1 MDALK
6 LAPGTLITVLELA
19 GLHQAVEAEL
29 AGAVG
34 AAAASQALPASEV
47 FTPRER
53 EDLSD
58 AYGRLLAELR
68 LDPSELVARID
79 FHREREKLMRDYSRE
94 LETRVAQR
102 TQDLEAKAREL
113 ALANARL
120 HELDRMKSAFLAS
133 VSHELRT
140 PLTSILGFARL
151 LSRDVAKTFFP
162 LAAGDEAA
170 RNKAARAAENLDI
183 IRQEA
188 ARLTQMVDDVLD
200 LTHIE
205 DGRMVWRD
213 VPLSPGEL
221 AKQAAQAVSAQLR
234 EHPDMSLRLDIAPD
248 VTAVLA
254 DRERLLQVLGNLL
267 DNAVKFSRVGEIV
280 LGVRSMPDGG
290 VGFFVADQG
299 PGVAEA
305 DRERI
310 FEKFHQQETGGDPRD
325 KPRGT
330 GLGLSL
336 CRSVA
341 ARYGGRI
348 WVEARPGGGSVFWM
362 TLPPGVT
369 AFETTP

>member
-1 MDALK
+1 
-6 LAPGTLITVLELA
+6 
-19 GLHQAVEAEL
+19 VEAEL

-34 AAAASQALPASEV
+34 AAAASQALPFGEV

-53 EDLSD
+53 EELSD

-94 LETRVAQR
+94 LERRVAQR

-151 LSRDVAKTFFP
+151 LSRDVAKTFLP

-170 RNKAARAAENLDI
+170 RNKAARAVENLDI

-200 LTHIE
+200 LTRIE

-213 VPLSPGEL
+213 VPLASGEL
-221 AKQAAQAVSAQLR
+221 ARQAAQAAMSGLQGR
-234 EHPDMSLRLDIAPD
+234 PDMSLRLDVAPD
-248 VTAVLA
+248 VTSVLA
-254 DRERLLQVLGNLL
+254 DRERLLQVLGNFL
-267 DNAVKFSRVGEIV
+267 DNAIKFSRTGEIV
-280 LGVRSMPDGG
+280 LGVRNMPDGG

-299 PGVAEA
+299 PGVPEA

-310 FEKFHQQETGGDPRD
+310 FEKLHQQETGGDPRD
-325 KPRGT
+325 KPKGT

-369 AFETTP
+369 VFETTP